1 MSLVVIV
8 RKIPGGGPKINIDE
22 GIQEA
27 MLGSESNTKKYCQKV
42 INFALSQENIN
53 SCQCEISLLCS
64 LGIEYFEKEQKV
76 AYGRSHGKS
85 FGSAIYLA
93 LLSAYYQKPISNRV
107 AATGFLGMG
116 EKKGK
121 IATFADREKQLKEK
135 IQAVEQELAGVKTN
149 ASSQAQTI
157 KRLEREISH
166 LKTHEKKLQG
176 QRENEQKS
184 NSYQL
189 IKGQEINLV
198 PGTNLP
204 ITGLKEK
211 VMACAEKAQDYQLEV
226 PPAIKEKMKVYLTEN
241 AKELRDLLFA
251 DTHGLPIEHK
261 MIQAYQGQK
270 INLRQ
275 VCHDFALEQV
285 QIQKEQLKKLGLF
298 TDYNKHYITLNKE
311 YEAEQIRV
319 FGEMV
324 KKNLVYQGFKP
335 IYWSCGHE
343 TALAENEIE
352 YYEKKDTSLYFKIKL
367 VKTPDFLVAIKKT
380 ASYALVNHNN
390 EYLIILEN
398 QIPLFEKLSKEKPK
412 IEKILAGE
420 RLLGLTYS
428 HPYQKDRKGYI
439 VDGSDFIEE
448 GEGTG
453 IVHLAPAFGAED
465 FAVAK
470 KEKLTIECPLEPNGL
485 FNKKI
490 VVSELI
496 GKHYS
501 EVNQYVITDLE
512 KRNLIVKKEII
523 SHSYPHD
530 WRDKSVPIPVL
541 YKNNEPI
548 LNPEIIDYVAK
559 IVASSGSD
567 CWFDGS
573 ILPLLQEKFPGLI
586 NEETVLGE
594 DIMDV
599 WLDSGVSHRCVFT
612 KIYIT

>member
-1 MSLVVIV
+1 
-8 RKIPGGGPKINIDE
+8 
-22 GIQEA
+22 
-27 MLGSESNTKKYCQKV
+27 
-42 INFALSQENIN
+42 
-53 SCQCEISLLCS
+53 
-64 LGIEYFEKEQKV
+64 
-76 AYGRSHGKS
+76 
-85 FGSAIYLA
+85 
-93 LLSAYYQKPISNRV
+93 
-107 AATGFLGMG
+107 
-116 EKKGK
+116 
-121 IATFADREKQLKEK
+121 
-135 IQAVEQELAGVKTN
+135 
-149 ASSQAQTI
+149 
-157 KRLEREISH
+157 
-166 LKTHEKKLQG
+166 
-176 QRENEQKS
+176 
-184 NSYQL
+184 
-189 IKGQEINLV
+189 
-198 PGTNLP
+198 
-204 ITGLKEK
+204 
-211 VMACAEKAQDYQLEV
+211 
-226 PPAIKEKMKVYLTEN
+226 MKVYLTEN

-251 DTHGLPIEHK
+251 
-261 MIQAYQGQK
+261 
-270 INLRQ
+270 
-275 VCHDFALEQV
+275 EQV